1 MTRHYNVMMGIGQVL
16 LRKEV
21 LPEPHFIAKNA
32 KRKRKAE
39 TDINDVFVLAA

>member
-1 MTRHYNVMMGIGQVL
+1 MTQHYNVMMGIGQVL

-21 LPEPHFIAKNA
+21 LPELHFIAKNA
-32 KRKRKAE
+32 KRKRKTE